1 MKGFS
6 VRRRG
11 LLLGEAPLE
20 MTKGL
25 AGEAQMSGR
34 RRVPRKGPPS
44 VCREGRYRR
53 LADRSVRLNG
63 Y

>member
-1 MKGFS
+1 M
-6 VRRRG
+6 RRLG
-11 LLLGEAPLE
+11 SPLGEVPLK
-20 MTKGL
+20 MTGGL
-25 AGEAQMSGR
+25 AGEVQMSGR

>member
-1 MKGFS
+1 
-6 VRRRG
+6 
-11 LLLGEAPLE
+11 
-20 MTKGL
+20 MTEEL
-25 AGEAQMSGR
+25 AGEVQMSGR

-53 LADRSVRLNG
+53 LADRSVRLDG

>member
-1 MKGFS
+1 MKGLA

-11 LLLGEAPLE
+11 LPLGEAPLE
-20 MTKGL
+20 MTEGL
-25 AGEAQMSGR
+25 AGEVQMSGR
-34 RRVPRKGPPS
+34 RRVPKRGPPS
-44 VCREGRYRR
+44 ECIEGRYRR